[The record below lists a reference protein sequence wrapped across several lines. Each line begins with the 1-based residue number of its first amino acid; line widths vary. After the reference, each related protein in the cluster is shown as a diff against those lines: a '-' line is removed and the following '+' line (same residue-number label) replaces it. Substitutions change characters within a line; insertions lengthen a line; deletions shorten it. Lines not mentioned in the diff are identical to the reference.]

1 MGRRV
6 ALTIAL
12 LVWPALLSAQTLTV
26 TIEVQPGDP
35 GPKSIEPQR
44 GGMMPVA
51 ILTTREF
58 DAAGVD
64 PDSIRLGPKGTEA
77 YVFKSMLE
85 DVDRDNDVDRLLL
98 VPVKE
103 MAFKCGDTQLR
114 LTGKT
119 TAGRAIEASA
129 VVRLEGCPTP

>member
-1 MGRRV
+1 MGRRL

-12 LVWPALLSAQTLTV
+12 VVWPALLSAQTLKV

-35 GPKSIEPQR
+35 GPKSFEPQR

-64 PDSIRLGPKGTEA
+64 PDSIRLGPTGTEA
-77 YVFKSMLE
+77 YVFRSMLE

-98 VPVKE
+98 VRVTE
-103 MAFKCGDTQLR
+103 MGFKCGDTQFR
-114 LTGKT
+114 VTGKT

-129 VVRLEGCPTP
+129 VVRMEGCPTP